1 MNDETTTY
9 PLRKPG
15 RLLVYPFMEIQD
27 FEEETIEQNENEDVI
42 KW

>member
-1 MNDETTTY
+1 MENDRAVY

-15 RLLVYPFMEIQD
+15 RLLLYPFMEIQD
-27 FEEETIEQNENEDVI
+27 FDEETIEQNENEDQI